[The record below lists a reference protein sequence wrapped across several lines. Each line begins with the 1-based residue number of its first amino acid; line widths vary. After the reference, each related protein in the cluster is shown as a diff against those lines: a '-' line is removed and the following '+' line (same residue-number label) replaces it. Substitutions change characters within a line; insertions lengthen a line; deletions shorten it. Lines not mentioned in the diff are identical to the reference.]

1 MTKPSLLLATWHY
14 RCRSLLPHSAPPRAM
29 VSIGGPL
36 PGLCKGYT
44 PYGLFAASGPWLH
57 RMSQDPD
64 ITHQKE
70 RLVEI
75 LQAAWVIGNDTSDP
89 KSLAAVFV
97 QRILAL
103 ATVPTLNAPNP
114 GVDFINS
121 NSLQAFLKLPGVH
134 GNPHINVKGIRDAL
148 RDVMLPLRVFDAL
161 LHVLDRRAEPDVLMS
176 IATECYAP
184 EVPPSPPKHPI
195 GSTLRTH
202 LGQLEDWLKHLKAA
216 DRDWSNCR
224 LRAQQAANAR
234 SATQGMIAAEP
245 EPLKHAYIQKLSG
258 MNASASGSWAKT
270 NMMHAG
276 FVLGAYLA
284 GYLPFRTQEQFHEFS
299 LFDANRWLTMRGME
313 PTFKKE
319 QIQNVCPR
327 PNISAISAPLMV
339 AIYGTPLALL
349 SEINYGRASTYASGT
364 TPWDLWVAAGNR
376 HHRRPHAMALI
387 EREMWLRLL
396 DIAMG

>member
-1 MTKPSLLLATWHY
+1 MTKPSLLLATWCACY
-14 RCRSLLPHSAPPRAM
+14 LAAPQLVCCRLAILPLSASLALNLLGARYLAGTIAVAPCYLTALVSQFALISLRAAPRAM

-195 GSTLRTH
+195 GSTLRTV
-202 LGQLEDWLKHLKAA
+202 
-216 DRDWSNCR
+216 
-224 LRAQQAANAR
+224 RAVPR
-234 SATQGMIAAEP
+234 ST
-245 EPLKHAYIQKLSG
+245 
-258 MNASASGSWAKT
+258 
-270 NMMHAG
+270 
-276 FVLGAYLA
+276 FV
-284 GYLPFRTQEQFHEFS
+284 
-299 LFDANRWLTMRGME
+299 
-313 PTFKKE
+313 
-319 QIQNVCPR
+319 
-327 PNISAISAPLMV
+327 
-339 AIYGTPLALL
+339 
-349 SEINYGRASTYASGT
+349 
-364 TPWDLWVAAGNR
+364 
-376 HHRRPHAMALI
+376 
-387 EREMWLRLL
+387 
-396 DIAMG
+396 